1 MEPARTKRSWRRN
14 KEFAMTYDLDQN
26 KNALA
31 RPAAA
36 PRVDEALAAIE
47 SRPAAGP
54 DVLALEEI
62 SALKAEIARIKE
74 SAVEVSSTSRRLAR
88 TGAETL
94 RDDMEARIR
103 SRPIAAVAIAAAAG
117 FLWGITR

>member
-1 MEPARTKRSWRRN
+1 MEPPCAKRSWRRN

-26 KNALA
+26 RNKLA
-31 RPAAA
+31 RPVAA
-36 PRVDEALAAIE
+36 PRVDEALAAVE

-62 SALKAEIARIKE
+62 SALKAEIARIRE
-74 SAVEVSSTSRRLAR
+74 SASEVTSASRRLAR
-88 TGAETL
+88 TGTETL

-103 SRPIAAVAIAAAAG
+103 SRPIAAVAIAAA
-117 FLWGITR
+117 